1 MPISGR
7 AAANV
12 LSDPSSKN
20 NAGRKQYE
28 LPLIHEMPRTDIVD
42 HKTKIF
48 DAIQSDNEE
57 ETKQNMQEYDL
68 EDEYSNDFGDVQ
80 PSVKPA

>member
-48 DAIQSDNEE
+48 DAI
-57 ETKQNMQEYDL
+57 
-68 EDEYSNDFGDVQ
+68 
-80 PSVKPA
+80 